1 MPESAAAPT
10 ADQTTVTVVGE
21 GEASATPDTA
31 QLQLGVE
38 TRGATPGEALEA
50 CSRALEEVITA
61 VRAAGVQPPWLATG
75 ELSVH
80 PDWVVRPPG
89 CTGWRWSWAT
99 RQACWPPRGRRRGG
113 MRAVGPS
120 SMPRWPVSRSARSC
134 GSRRW
139 PVGDTR

>member
-80 PDWVVRPPG
+80 PDWEVDPQGQQRPAG
-89 CTGWRWSWAT
+89 YRAAARLTA
-99 RQACWPPRGRRRGG
+99 RRSEEHTSELQS
-113 MRAVGPS
+113 P
-120 SMPRWPVSRSARSC
+120 
-134 GSRRW
+134 
-139 PVGDTR
+139 

>member
-10 ADQTTVTVVGE
+10 ADQPTVTVVGE
-21 GEASATPDTA
+21 GVASATPDTA
-31 QLQLGVE
+31 LLQLGVE

-80 PDWVVRPPG
+80 PDWEVNP
-89 CTGWRWSWAT
+89 A
-99 RQACWPPRGRRRGG
+99 PRGL
-113 MRAVGPS
+113 
-120 SMPRWPVSRSARSC
+120 
-134 GSRRW
+134 SRRCRADGSAGCAGAGGTGRHGGGHRGW
-139 PVGDTR
+139 